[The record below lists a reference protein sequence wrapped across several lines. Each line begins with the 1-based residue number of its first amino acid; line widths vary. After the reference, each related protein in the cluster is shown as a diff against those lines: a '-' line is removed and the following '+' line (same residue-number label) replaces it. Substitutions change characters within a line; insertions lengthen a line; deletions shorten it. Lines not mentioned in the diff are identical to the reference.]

1 MILLQGSINF
11 NTSLNQTTFVGI
23 DAHRGEHTALAINR
37 FEEEQGRLAFP
48 NTHEGIEKFISWLQ
62 IIGRNGN
69 NLVIGV
75 EGGGTERHALLKSVV
90 LNYQDVY
97 EVNPLYTR
105 QRRDYGTKGDKSD
118 AVDAKLIAEVLTKK
132 LPELP
137 RIIKPQLETKRLVL
151 KKTVWFYEE
160 ITDRGAA
167 IIHQINQLKREKAL
181 VKERVE
187 WNVIS
192 VMLKLKTDELARIR
206 KIQAKLTKELDKLLP
221 DRGRNLTTMV
231 GISTVSAAKLLAH
244 MDGIERF
251 KNLDKFIKYSG
262 IAPVERSSGK
272 TKKYIK
278 ANRGNRRLNAA
289 IYMIAL
295 TQLIHDPKAKEY
307 FNKKLTEGK
316 TKKHALRCLMKRVA
330 CIVYG
335 MMKSGEAYRS

>member
-1 MILLQGSINF
+1 MQGNINF
-11 NTSLNQTTFVGI
+11 NKATFIGI
-23 DAHRGEHTALAINR
+23 DAHRAEHTVLAINR

-48 NTHEGIEKFISWLQ
+48 NTHEGIKEFISWLGN
-62 IIGRNGN
+62 IGNDKA
-69 NLVIGV
+69 NLLIGV
-75 EGGGTERHALLKSVV
+75 EGGGSERHALVRALV
-90 LNYQDVY
+90 LSDLDVY

-167 IIHQINQLKREKAL
+167 IIHQINQLKRELALSQEKEELNALSLILKA
-181 VKERVE
+181 
-187 WNVIS
+187 
-192 VMLKLKTDELARIR
+192 KTQELARIR
-206 KIQAKLTKELDKLLP
+206 KTQRKMVKALDKLLP
-221 DRGRNLTTMV
+221 NRGRNLTTMV
-231 GISTVSAAKLLAH
+231 GISVVSAAKLLSH

-251 KNLDKFIKYSG
+251 KNLNKFIKYSG

-289 IYMIAL
+289 IYMVAL
-295 TQLIHDPKAKEY
+295 TQLIHDPKAKAY
-307 FNKKLTEGK
+307 FAKKLSEGK

-335 MMKSGEAYRS
+335 MMKSGESYRG